1 MLPDMTLR
9 PITLHLSDV
18 TLSALEAAAVEDD
31 VTVGQILRDVIERDL
46 RRRAQAKTPVR
57 ADERL
62 VAPLR
67 ALLADDFAFA
77 QGWADLAS
85 RLSRKGFLLVESGGG
100 LLLRRSSGE
109 RLCKASELGYSY
121 SRLLARFDT
130 AFPGHAHEATLT
142 RVRQATATRHP

>member
-1 MLPDMTLR
+1 MTHCEITLR
-9 PITLHLSDV
+9 LSDV
-18 TLSALEAAAVEDD
+18 TLAALENEARADD
-31 VTVGQILRDVIERDL
+31 TSVSDIIRDAIERDL

-77 QGWADLAS
+77 LGWADLAS

>member
-1 MLPDMTLR
+1 MERTLS
-9 PITLHLSDV
+9 LHVSDV
-18 TLSALEAAAVEDD
+18 TLAALQAAAVDDD
-31 VTVGQILRDVIERDL
+31 VTVGQILRDAIEREL

-67 ALLADDFAFA
+67 ALLAYDFAYA
-77 QGWADLAS
+77 KSWSDLMV
-85 RLSRKGFLLVESGGG
+85 RLAHKGFLLVESGGG
-100 LLLRRSSGE
+100 LILKRQSGE

-130 AFPGHAHEATLT
+130 AFPGHTHDATLR
-142 RVRQATATRHP
+142 RVRESQPQPWP